1 MMEDVHC
8 SSGDQLDS
16 VDNLL
21 FCSAVNSEP
30 SIKGEVLSNV
40 QEILAVHILY
50 CYLNNLNCIYM
61 YYGLEDFCLNN
72 RN

>member
-21 FCSAVNSEP
+21 FFSVIIVNQAL
-30 SIKGEVLSNV
+30 KGEVL
-40 QEILAVHILY
+40 
-50 CYLNNLNCIYM
+50 
-61 YYGLEDFCLNN
+61 
-72 RN
+72 

>member
-21 FCSAVNSEP
+21 FCSLNSEP
-30 SIKGEVLSNV
+30 SIEGEVL
-40 QEILAVHILY
+40 
-50 CYLNNLNCIYM
+50 
-61 YYGLEDFCLNN
+61 
-72 RN
+72 

>member
-21 FCSAVNSEP
+21 FCSINSEP
-30 SIKGEVLSNV
+30 SIKRRSVVKCACTLRSQQLKLHLHV
-40 QEILAVHILY
+40 
-50 CYLNNLNCIYM
+50 
-61 YYGLEDFCLNN
+61 
-72 RN
+72 